1 MANIF
6 AQLPV
11 HLEQERFDELLRAE
25 HLRIERI
32 VSCGQ
37 TSPEWY
43 DQLENEWV
51 MVLEGSGTIL
61 FEDGVEVTL
70 NKGDYIDIQAHVRH
84 KVSWTDPDNLTVWLA
99 IFYM

>member
-11 HLEQERFDELLRAE
+11 RLEQERFDELLRAG
-25 HLRIERI
+25 HVRIERI
-32 VSCGQ
+32 VSRGHIS
-37 TSPEWY
+37 TDWY

-70 NKGDYIDIQAHVRH
+70 NKGDYIDIPAHRRH

-99 IFYM
+99 IFYS

>member
-6 AQLPV
+6 AQLPAQ
-11 HLEQERFDELLRAE
+11 LERERFDELLRAE

-32 VSCGQ
+32 VSQGQ

-43 DQLENEWV
+43 DQIENEWV

-61 FEDGVEVTL
+61 FEDGVEIEL
-70 NKGDYIDIQAHVRH
+70 NKGDYVDIPAHRRH
-84 KVSWTDPDNLTVWLA
+84 KVIWTDPENLTIWLA
-99 IFYM
+99 IFYS